1 MGTPAPVFD
10 PRAVVEG
17 RTPGRARVGV
27 ILGIIVAALCVL
39 LVFGIELAE
48 AKASGH
54 SAAPFFIALPLA
66 LAPVPLLVSVV
77 LFIDRL
83 EPEPRINLVFGFLW
97 GAGIAALAAI
107 IINTAGLEYITQP
120 ALGASAGEYVSA
132 TAGAPVV
139 EETLKGLF
147 LVWLLRWRRQELDGP
162 TDGIVYAAMVGIG
175 FAMTENIG
183 YYINA
188 EINPVHGGAQ
198 LLGYTF
204 VLRGVL
210 SPFLHPTFTSMTG
223 IGAAYAAS
231 HRNRGWALPLGWVA
245 AISLHAMWNGLS
257 IFGLVGTLVAYVFL
271 LVLLSVL
278 YQVIRADRRRIVGLI
293 QHYLPG
299 YEGTGLVTDWDIRM
313 LSSLPA
319 RRTARTWARSTGGLP
334 AASAMGDYQLAATEL
349 ALLHRKAEHGVISRR
364 QFSQGQQGLL
374 TLMQQA
380 RGQFLRRQPAPP
392 PTPWTES
399 GASADT
405 SAFTQ
410 PMAYRATVPTPV
422 MPRATPGASPWAPRG
437 GSTPRG
443 GSRPRGPER

>member
-1 MGTPAPVFD
+1 MGMGMPAPVFD

-17 RTPGRARVGV
+17 RRPGRAPVGV
-27 ILGIIVAALCVL
+27 IIGIVVAALCVI

-66 LAPVPLLVSVV
+66 LAPVPLLIAAV

-83 EPEPRINLVFGFLW
+83 EPEPRLNLVFGFLW
-97 GAGIAALAAI
+97 GAGIAALFAI
-107 IINTAGLEYITQP
+107 VINTAGLEYLTQP
-120 ALGASAGEYVSA
+120 ALGASTGEYVSA

-147 LVWLLRWRRQELDGP
+147 LVWLVRWRRQELDGP
-162 TDGIVYAAMVGIG
+162 TDGIVYAAMVGLG

-188 EINPVHGGAQ
+188 LVNPVHGGAE

-231 HRNRGWALPLGWVA
+231 HRHRAWALPLGWVA
-245 AISLHAMWNGLS
+245 AMCLHAMWNGLS
-257 IFGLVGTLVAYVFL
+257 IFGLAGTLVAYVFL
-271 LVLLSVL
+271 LCLLLVL
-278 YQVIRADRRRIVGLI
+278 YLVIRADRRRIVGLI
-293 QHYLPG
+293 RQYLPG
-299 YEGTGLVTDWDIRM
+299 YEGTGLVSDWDIQM

-319 RRTARTWARSTGGLP
+319 RRQARNWARSTGGMA

-349 ALLHRKAEHGVISRR
+349 ALLHQKAGRGVISRR
-364 QFSQGQQGLL
+364 QFAQSQQGLL

-380 RGQFLRRQPAPP
+380 RREFLRRQPAPP
-392 PTPWTES
+392 PTPWTGPQT
-399 GASADT
+399 GAGT

-410 PMAYRATVPTPV
+410 PMSYRASVPPPV
-422 MPRATPGASPWAPRG
+422 M
-437 GSTPRG
+437 
-443 GSRPRGPER
+443 PRGPER